1 MNWNS
6 SEEHREYLVKEIA
19 NYIDNKYKKGQEAH
33 GGKLWRKNM
42 TPHAVE
48 EAADLCVY
56 LFTKR
61 EQERLLSRKIN
72 ILIAYI
78 EGMQTY
84 AHDKEKAISLV
95 QEIKNIITIGNPE
108 GIEEEEH
115 EGE

>member
-1 MNWNS
+1 MYKNDD
-6 SEEHREYLVKEIA
+6 EHRESLVREIGE
-19 NYIDNKYKKGQEAH
+19 YINQKYKKGQEAH
-33 GGKLWRKNM
+33 GGHLWRKNM

-95 QEIKNIITIGNPE
+95 QEIKNIVTIGNPE